1 MLVGLSKP
9 YDKFGT
15 LKRELL
21 HKIITKAH
29 PDATVIR
36 FRGPKGDDFD
46 VYYMRCISSCVWLAE
61 MNSCSLPPW
70 CGKMCVFKNQLAC
83 RVSLG
88 GGS

>member
-1 MLVGLSKP
+1 MKSVIKRAVTVFISRAAVRLLHVVGIITDNYRTQDTCFVGLSKP

-36 FRGPKGDDFD
+36 FRGPKGDEF
-46 VYYMRCISSCVWLAE
+46 RCL
-61 MNSCSLPPW
+61 LP
-70 CGKMCVFKNQLAC
+70 
-83 RVSLG
+83 
-88 GGS
+88 

>member
-1 MLVGLSKP
+1 MKSVIKRAVTVFISRAAVRLLHVVGIITDNYRTHDTGFVGLSKP

-36 FRGPKGDDFD
+36 FRGPKGDEF
-46 VYYMRCISSCVWLAE
+46 RCL
-61 MNSCSLPPW
+61 LP
-70 CGKMCVFKNQLAC
+70 
-83 RVSLG
+83 
-88 GGS
+88 